1 MRGKINGVKEYIAN
15 CFAINKNNKDYND
28 CIEDI
33 LRKHLPDTCFVN
45 NKEKDN
51 IDLENI

>member
-1 MRGKINGVKEYIAN
+1 MDN
-15 CFAINKNNKDYND
+15 CFVMNKNNKDYND